1 MVLISGQIY
10 EHAVVLSVKIE
21 DQEAFERD
29 FSQLKPYYTDT
40 WYIFSFFLTLGFV
53 YCIRSIGFVGWT
65 VNGSNLMLC
74 CYYHFGNRY

>member
-40 WYIFSFFLTLGFV
+40 WYYILFFPYLG
-53 YCIRSIGFVGWT
+53 
-65 VNGSNLMLC
+65 LC
-74 CYYHFGNRY
+74 LLY